1 MAVFII
7 TEHIKLN
14 PPVINTEA
22 DTIVKPRSVTLYLV
36 HKSFTTQVLYC
47 DKPN

>member
-22 DTIVKPRSVTLYLV
+22 DTIGLPRSVTLYLV
-36 HKSFTTQVLYC
+36 RKSFTTQVLYC

>member
-1 MAVFII
+1 MTIFII

-22 DTIVKPRSVTLYLV
+22 DTIVIPRSVTLYLV
-36 HKSFTTQVLYC
+36 RKSFTTQVLYC